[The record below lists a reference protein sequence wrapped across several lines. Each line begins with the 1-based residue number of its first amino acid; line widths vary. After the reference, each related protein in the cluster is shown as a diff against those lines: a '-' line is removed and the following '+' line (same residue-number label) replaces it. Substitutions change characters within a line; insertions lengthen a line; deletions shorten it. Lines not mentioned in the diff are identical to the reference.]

1 MDRRLNAGQ
10 ALAALGAVVL
20 LVSLFLDWYEP
31 GLSSWTVFELIDLT
45 LAAIAVGVL
54 VDALGGLSGRYTS
67 PAGERAVLFLSAG
80 ALVIVAG
87 SLIQQPP
94 AAIDSDPE
102 VGAWL
107 ALAGT
112 IAMLAGSLLRD
123 LRVAVVITPR
133 DGGEAAFD
141 PVDESEPVD
150 ETVAIDETEPLG
162 PGPYEDEPR

>member
-87 SLIQQPP
+87 SLIHQPP
-94 AAIDSDPE
+94 PAIDSDPQG
-102 VGAWL
+102 GAWL
-107 ALAGT
+107 ALAGGG
-112 IAMLAGSLLRD
+112 ARAG
-123 LRVAVVITPR
+123 
-133 DGGEAAFD
+133 GGGR
-141 PVDESEPVD
+141 P
-150 ETVAIDETEPLG
+150 
-162 PGPYEDEPR
+162 